1 MSFSKINGL
10 IFVRMTGL
18 KLMFLIFV
26 VSFLYSNSA
35 KAQQVNAN
43 VKLDST
49 TILIGG
55 QLDMQIELS
64 QPTGVTVDFPQL
76 TDTIT
81 KEIEIVDK
89 GGIDTTKL
97 DNNRIVL
104 SQTIRITCFD
114 SGLHYI
120 PPMFFE
126 LHKDDFKQTIQS
138 NELSLRVVNPF
149 KEVNPQKGIFDIKGI
164 KKSPFILAEILNYIY
179 IIGGSLILIALIIWL
194 IYRYRSKR
202 KSGDMPAAKVKSL
215 DPPDIVAIRELDKI
229 KAEKLWEHD
238 RIKEFY
244 TRVSDTL
251 RDYIEQRYHIQAL
264 EQTSEEILYELKKQ
278 VNLDKEIYSNIKQVF
293 ELSDLV
299 KFAKF
304 KPLPDENG
312 LSLMNAYSFIEK
324 TKEKIIKS
332 LEEEKERMVKENEK
346 SEDQKDKTT

>member
-1 MSFSKINGL
+1 MSFSKINKL
-10 IFVRMTGL
+10 ISVRMTGL
-18 KLMFLIFV
+18 KLIVLIFV
-26 VSFLYSNSA
+26 LSFIYSNSGR
-35 KAQQVNAN
+35 AQQVSAS

-49 TILIGG
+49 MIFIGG
-55 QLDMQIELS
+55 QIDMKIELS

-76 TDTIT
+76 NDTIT

-104 SQTIRITCFD
+104 SQIVRITSFD

-126 LHKDDFKQTIQS
+126 LHKDDFKKTVQS
-138 NELSLRVVNPF
+138 EGLSLRVVNPF

-179 IIGGSLILIALIIWL
+179 IIGGSLIVLALIIWL

-202 KSGDMPAAKVKSL
+202 RSGGIPAAKVKSL
-215 DPPDIVAIRELDKI
+215 EPPHIVAIRELDKI
-229 KAEKLWEHD
+229 KSEKLWEHD

-244 TRVSDTL
+244 TRISDTL
-251 RDYIEQRYHIQAL
+251 REYIEQRYHIQAL
-264 EQTSEEILYELKKQ
+264 ERTSLEILSELKKQ
-278 VNLDKEIYSNIKQVF
+278 VNLDKEIYSEIQQVL

-312 LSLMNAYSFIEK
+312 LSLTNAYSFIDK

-332 LEEEKERMVKENEK
+332 LEEEKKQTLNENEK
-346 SEDQKDKTT
+346 TEENKDKTI